1 MTHSLAAEM
10 APTGKLRAAINM
22 GNFLLVTGKTASG
35 DPEGVAPSMAA
46 LFAERLGVPVEYFPY
61 ASPGELADAS
71 AEDVWDVGFVGAEPQ
86 RATHVNFTAA
96 YVEIEATYLVPAGS
110 PFQTCEEVDSPGTR
124 IAVSARA
131 AYDLWLERN
140 IQYAELHRAQGLDG
154 SFDLFL
160 NEKMDALAGLRPRLI
175 DDLKKLPGA
184 RLLEDRF
191 TAVQQASCT
200 KKNRDAGFKML
211 TDFIEEMKADGTVQ
225 RLIDKFG
232 VTGRLSVAPPA

>member
-1 MTHSLAAEM
+1 MTHPLAAEM

-22 GNFLLVTGKTASG
+22 GNFLLVTGKTAAG

-71 AEDVWDVGFVGAEPQ
+71 AEDIWDVGFVGAEPQ
-86 RATHVNFTAA
+86 RAIHVNFTAA
-96 YVEIEATYLVPAGS
+96 YVEIEATYLVPSGS

-124 IAVSARA
+124 IAVSTRA

-140 IQYAELHRAQGLDG
+140 INYAELHRADGLDG
-154 SFDLFL
+154 SFQLFL
-160 NEKMDALAGLRPRLI
+160 DEKMDALAGLRPRLI
-175 DDLKKLPGA
+175 DDVKKVPGA
-184 RLLEDRF
+184 RLLDDRF

-200 KKNRDAGFKML
+200 KKGRDAGFQL
-211 TDFIEEMKADGTVQ
+211 LSDFIEEMKANGTVQ
-225 RLIDKFG
+225 GLIDKFG